1 MESEARAK
9 AVGLL
14 RAAADILEEEAEEL
28 ILPGWDVENEGL
40 EVLGGADHAARCA
53 GVREAAADILGKGRP
68 ADGGVEVRLYNL
80 GNLVRYIGDMLEE

>member
-40 EVLGGADHAARCA
+40 DVFGGAEHAARCA
-53 GVREAAADILGKGRP
+53 GTREAAADILGKGRP